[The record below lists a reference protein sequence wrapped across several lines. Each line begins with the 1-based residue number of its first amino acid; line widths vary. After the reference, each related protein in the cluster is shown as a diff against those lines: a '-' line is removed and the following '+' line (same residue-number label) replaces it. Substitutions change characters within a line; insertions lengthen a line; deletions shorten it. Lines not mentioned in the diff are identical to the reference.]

1 MSKWDTLTNYYMKNN
16 LKIFP
21 VVTNGKTP
29 LIKAWQK
36 DCSCDY
42 MQVLYWFEQT
52 KGMCNWGLPATQN
65 NLFIIDLDV
74 HDPNKNGVDNF
85 DKIIDKLFMDKDGFA
100 GDLYDEFMS
109 EPYGYIEQVTPS
121 GGHHIIFQSDEEL
134 KQVPN
139 CSNAFKDYPGID
151 IRTDGYIVVDPSEI
165 NGKRYGMSTIPMAPP
180 RVHPK
185 LKRFILENVGTKE
198 ENKKIPYE
206 KPKEV
211 YVGDRDN
218 QLFQYITQLYYKTR
232 LDYDEILVLANYF
245 NEEVLEE
252 PFSEK
257 DVKYKVNKA
266 FEKDRGTCMFLY
278 LGKED
283 NNE

>member
-1 MSKWDTLTNYYMKNN
+1 MGNKWQTISKLYIENN

-21 VVTNGKTP
+21 IIENSKVP
-29 LIKAWQK
+29 RIKAWNE
-36 DCSCDY
+36 DCSCEL
-42 MQVLYWFEQT
+42 MQVLYYYENN
-52 KGMCNWGLPATQN
+52 KNDNWALPCYEN
-65 NLFIIDLDV
+65 NLFVLDLDT
-74 HDPNKNGVDNF
+74 HDVNRNGVISFKN
-85 DKIIDKLFMDKDGFA
+85 LCKDLG
-100 GDLYDEFMS
+100 
-109 EPYGYIEQVTPS
+109 IETPNTLTQETPS
-121 GGHHIIFQSDEEL
+121 GGIHYIFESDDEL
-134 KQVPN
+134 EQVRGL
-139 CSNAFKDYPGID
+139 SNAFQQYPGID
-151 IRTDGYIVVDPSEI
+151 LRNRNYILVEPSCI
-165 NGKRYGMSTIPMAPP
+165 NQKPYKFINNIKPQSM
-180 RVHPK
+180 HPK
-185 LKRFILENVGTKE
+185 LKKFILENVGTKE
-198 ENKKIPYE
+198 SNKKIPYE

-266 FEKDRGTCMFLY
+266 FEKDRGRCIFLY

-283 NNE
+283 NND

>member
-1 MSKWDTLTNYYMKNN
+1 MALSLFWIIIWLDSFFAILILDKKLLSNSISFS
-16 LKIFP
+16 LK
-21 VVTNGKTP
+21 VA
-29 LIKAWQK
+29 L
-36 DCSCDY
+36 
-42 MQVLYWFEQT
+42 E
-52 KGMCNWGLPATQN
+52 

-74 HDPNKNGVDNF
+74 HDPNKNGVENF

-121 GGHHIIFQSDEEL
+121 GGHHIIFRSDEEL

-180 RVHPK
+180 MMHPK
-185 LKRFILENVGTKE
+185 LKRFILEHVGTKE

-257 DVKYKVNKA
+257 DVTYKVNKA
-266 FEKDRGTCMFLY
+266 FEKDRGRCMFLY